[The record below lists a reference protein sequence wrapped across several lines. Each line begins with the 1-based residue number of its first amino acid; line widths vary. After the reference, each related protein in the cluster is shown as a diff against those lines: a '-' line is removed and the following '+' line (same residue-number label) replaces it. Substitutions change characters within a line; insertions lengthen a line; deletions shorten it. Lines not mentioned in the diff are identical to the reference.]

1 MSEAQ
6 AQRAAR
12 IAAHQANKRLRL
24 DAFADGSLPLGPQ
37 TVHIDVTNACN
48 VDCVTCWDHSP
59 HLHEPRSIAWKRQR
73 VDPAA
78 FAELLAD
85 IDQLGGLEAVIIS
98 GMGEPFT
105 HPRIY
110 ELLAEVKRRGLHLT
124 VITNL
129 LAADPAK
136 ILELEVD
143 CLLLGIHAASERSYL
158 DFHPS
163 WKPRDWQRLQATLAE
178 FAAGGRRGDKHVHV
192 ICKHN
197 AHELLAMIEQAAR
210 LHAERINFKLAS
222 LRNGTEVVGLDPAAR
237 ARLLEHDLGQARAR
251 AEQLGVRHNLDAF
264 ELQLRASLSDPTSS
278 WATAPI
284 DQVGCFMGQLYSRI
298 TVDGTVLFCCN
309 TEVVVGN
316 LQRARFSEL
325 WRGPAWQ
332 AWRER
337 MARGDFLPS
346 CRQCGKF
353 NQNVTW
359 SERVRSHCG
368 EQRWL
373 ELIGRG
379 PTGPATPAAPAGKPP
394 DPASVEAALRRL
406 SLPVLR

>member
-6 AQRAAR
+6 ARRAER
-12 IAAHQANKRLRL
+12 IAAHSANKRARL
-24 DAFADGSLPLGPQ
+24 EAFADASLPLGPQ

-48 VDCVTCWDHSP
+48 IDCVTCWDHSP
-59 HLHEPRSIAWKRQR
+59 HLHVPRPIAWKRQR
-73 VDPAA
+73 VSPEA
-78 FAELLAD
+78 FVELLAD
-85 IDQLGGLEAVIIS
+85 IDGIGGLEAVIIS

-105 HPRIY
+105 HPQIY
-110 ELLAEVKRRGLHLT
+110 ALLAEVKRRGLHLT

-178 FAAGGRRGDKHVHV
+178 FAACGRREDKHVHV

-197 AHELLAMIEQAAR
+197 AHELVAMIEQADR
-210 LHAERINFKLAS
+210 LRAERVNFKLAS
-222 LRNGTEVVGLDPAAR
+222 LRNGTEVVRLDAQDR
-237 ARLLEHDLGQARAR
+237 ARLLEHGVVDARAR
-251 AEQLGVRHNLDAF
+251 AKQLGVRHNLDAF
-264 ELQLRASLSDPTSS
+264 ELQLRASLGTASE
-278 WATAPI
+278 WQTAPI
-284 DQVGCFMGQLYSRI
+284 DEVGCFMGQLYSRI

-309 TEVVVGN
+309 TEVVVGH
-316 LQRARFSEL
+316 LEASRFSEL

-337 MARGDFLPS
+337 MRRGDYLPS

-353 NQNVTW
+353 NQNLTW
-359 SERVRSHCG
+359 SERVREHHG
-368 EQRWL
+368 ERRWL
-373 ELIGRG
+373 ELTGRG
-379 PTGPATPAAPAGKPP
+379 ATPAGSPP
-394 DPASVEAALRRL
+394 DPASIAAAQRRL
-406 SLPVLR
+406 SLPVLP

>member
-1 MSEAQ
+1 MNHTD
-6 AQRAAR
+6 RV
-12 IAAHQANKRLRL
+12 AAHTTNKRLRL
-24 DAFADGSLPLGPQ
+24 EAFADASLPLGPQ

-48 VDCVTCWDHSP
+48 IDCVTCWDHSP

-73 VDPAA
+73 VDPDA

-85 IDQLGGLEAVIIS
+85 IDGLGGLEAVIIS

-105 HPRIY
+105 HPQIY
-110 ELLAEVKRRGLHLT
+110 TLLAEVKRRGLHLT

-129 LAADPAK
+129 LAADPVK

-158 DFHPS
+158 EFHPS
-163 WKPRDWQRLQATLAE
+163 WKPRDWQRLQATLTE
-178 FAAGGRRGDKHVHV
+178 LAARGRRADKHVQV

-197 AHELLAMIEQAAR
+197 ADELAAMIEQADR
-210 LHAERINFKLAS
+210 LRAERVNFKLAS
-222 LRNGTEVVGLDPAAR
+222 LRNGTEIVALDSGAR
-237 ARLLEHDLGQARAR
+237 ARLLERELPEARTR
-251 AEQLGVRHNLDAF
+251 AQQLGVRHNLDAF
-264 ELQLRASLSDPTSS
+264 EMQLRASLSDPSR
-278 WATAPI
+278 ACETAPI

-298 TVDGTVLFCCN
+298 TVDGTVLYCCN
-309 TEVVVGN
+309 TDVVVGH
-316 LQRARFSEL
+316 LATARFSEL

-337 MARGDFLPS
+337 MRRGDYLPS

-353 NQNVTW
+353 NQNLTW
-359 SERVRSHCG
+359 SDRVRDHHG
-368 EQRWL
+368 ERRWL
-373 ELIGRG
+373 ELTGRG
-379 PTGPATPAAPAGKPP
+379 QTPVGVAP
-394 DPASVEAALRRL
+394 DHESVAAALRRL

>member
-1 MSEAQ
+1 VSEAETR
-6 AQRAAR
+6 RAER
-12 IAAHQANKRLRL
+12 IAAHSANKHARLEAL
-24 DAFADGSLPLGPQ
+24 ANASLPLGPQ

-48 VDCVTCWDHSP
+48 IDCVTCWDHSP
-59 HLHEPRSIAWKRQR
+59 HLHEPRAIAWKRQR
-73 VDPAA
+73 VDPDS

-85 IDQLGGLEAVIIS
+85 IDGLGGLEAVIIS

-105 HPRIY
+105 HPQIY
-110 ELLAEVKRRGLHLT
+110 ALLAEVKRRGLHLT

-163 WKPRDWQRLQATLAE
+163 WRPRDWQRLQATLAE
-178 FAAGGRRGDKHVHV
+178 FAARGRRGDKHVQV

-197 AHELLAMIEQAAR
+197 AHELVAMIEQADR
-210 LHAERINFKLAS
+210 LRAERVNFKLAS
-222 LRNGTEVVGLDPAAR
+222 LRNGTEVVGLDAGGR
-237 ARLLEHDLGQARAR
+237 ARLLERELAEARAR
-251 AEQLGVRHNLDAF
+251 AQQLGVRHNLDAF
-264 ELQLRASLSDPTSS
+264 ELQLRASLREPGGE
-278 WATAPI
+278 WETAPI
-284 DQVGCFMGQLYSRI
+284 NEVGCFMGQLYSRI

-309 TEVVVGN
+309 TEVVIGQ
-316 LQRARFSEL
+316 LDTARFSEL
-325 WRGPAWQ
+325 WRGPSWQ

-337 MARGDFLPS
+337 MRRGEYLPS

-353 NQNVTW
+353 NQNLTW
-359 SERVRSHCG
+359 SERVRERHG
-368 EQRWL
+368 ERRWL
-373 ELIGRG
+373 ELTGRG
-379 PTGPATPAAPAGKPP
+379 QTVGTPP
-394 DPASVEAALRRL
+394 DPASVAAALRRL